1 VVQLPAYAC
10 ELNAS
15 EGVWA
20 QVKRDLA
27 NLLAGTVDELA
38 ATAKRLLKRIQYRP
52 ELIDGFIAQTGL
64 AVIHKPREV
73 VPGLVEVEVAVPRP
87 HRREVGVGRPPRH
100 HRQGTAVTKKYQ
112 KDKIDTPTDGDGLV
126 VPERVSVA
134 MAEIAGSMREGLLA
148 LAVGTGLQIM
158 QVLMEADVTGMAG
171 PKGKH
176 DPARTAVR
184 HGHERGSV
192 TLGGRRVPVT
202 RPRVRAAD
210 GSGELSV
217 PTYELFA
224 GTEILGAMAME
235 RMLAGL
241 STRRYPVGLEPV
253 GEKVTATASATSKSA
268 VSRKFVTMTETAL
281 AELLAADLSG
291 LDLVALMIDGV
302 HFGESVCIVALGV
315 DIDGTKRPLA
325 LVEGSTENATVVC
338 DLLTGLRDRGLDV
351 TRPILVGI
359 DGAKALRKAVVDVF
373 DHPVIQRCQLHKIR
387 NVADRLPERLRGP
400 VGKKMRAAYHADSA
414 LEAEAQLTA
423 LARELDKT
431 HPGAAA
437 SLREGLAETL
447 TVLRLGVPPTLART
461 LRSTNAIESMISIC
475 RAHSANVKRW
485 RDGQMA
491 LRWCAA
497 GMVEAGKQF
506 RRVNGH
512 LHLAKLRAALD
523 AEITG
528 TVGATVQDEEVVA
541 A

>member
-1 VVQLPAYAC
+1 
-10 ELNAS
+10 
-15 EGVWA
+15 
-20 QVKRDLA
+20 
-27 NLLAGTVDELA
+27 
-38 ATAKRLLKRIQYRP
+38 
-52 ELIDGFIAQTGL
+52 
-64 AVIHKPREV
+64 
-73 VPGLVEVEVAVPRP
+73 
-87 HRREVGVGRPPRH
+87 
-100 HRQGTAVTKKYQ
+100 VTKKYQ

-134 MAEIAGSMREGLLA
+134 MAEIAGSMHEGLLA
-148 LAVGTGLQIM
+148 LAVGTGLQVLR
-158 QVLMEADVTGMAG
+158 VLMEADVTGMAG
-171 PKGKH
+171 PKGRH

-202 RPRVRAAD
+202 RPRVRAD

-217 PTYELFA
+217 PSYELFA

-241 STRRYPVGLEPV
+241 STRRYPAGLEPV

-338 DLLTGLRDRGLDV
+338 DLLVGLRERGLDV

-359 DGAKALRKAVVDVF
+359 DGAKALRRAVIDVF

-387 NVADRLPERLRGP
+387 NVQDKLPERLRGP
-400 VGKKMRAAYHADSA
+400 VGAKMRAAYHAGSA
-414 LEAEAQLTA
+414 LEAEAQLGA

-523 AEITG
+523 AQITG